1 MPRFLCSSC
10 HQVVEMAGTGRFD
23 WCSSCG
29 APLTAED
36 RLPVTFLSNDPVSTA
51 ATATAPTP
59 AQASGGPTGEAD
71 RAAPALAITTNPIA
85 ATSRTPKVSPS
96 TT

>member
-10 HQVVEMAGTGRFD
+10 HEVVEMAGVGRFD
-23 WCSSCG
+23 WCSACG
-29 APLTAED
+29 TPLTAED
-36 RLPVTFLSNDPVSTA
+36 RLPVRFV
-51 ATATAPTP
+51 AT
-59 AQASGGPTGEAD
+59 QASGGLVGEAD
-71 RAAPALAITTNPIA
+71 RAAPALATTTNPIA

>member
-1 MPRFLCSSC
+1 MPRYLCSSC
-10 HQVVEMAGTGRFD
+10 HEVVEMAGTGRFD

-29 APLTAED
+29 EPLTAED
-36 RLPVTFLSNDPVSTA
+36 RLPVRLVSNEPA
-51 ATATAPTP
+51 AAAAAPNAP
-59 AQASGGPTGEAD
+59 QASGGSVGDAD
-71 RAAPALAITTNPIA
+71 RAAPALATTTNPIA

>member
-1 MPRFLCSSC
+1 MPRYLCSSC
-10 HQVVEMAGTGRFD
+10 DAVVEMAGTGRFD

-36 RLPVTFLSNDPVSTA
+36 RLPVTVVAKGLA
-51 ATATAPTP
+51 
-59 AQASGGPTGEAD
+59 AQASGGSAGGAD
-71 RAAPALAITTNPIA
+71 LAAPALATTTNPIA
-85 ATSRTPKVSPS
+85 SASATPRPSPS

>member
-10 HQVVEMAGTGRFD
+10 HEVVEMSGSGRFD

-29 APLTAED
+29 EPLTAED
-36 RLPVTFLSNDPVSTA
+36 RLPVRLVGGAS
-51 ATATAPTP
+51 
-59 AQASGGPTGEAD
+59 QASGGAAGAAD
-71 RAAPALAITTNPIA
+71 RAAPALATTTNPIA

>member
-1 MPRFLCSSC
+1 MPRYLCSSC
-10 HQVVEMAGTGRFD
+10 DAVVEMAGTGRFD

-36 RLPVTFLSNDPVSTA
+36 RLPVRVVAKKIEPDT
-51 ATATAPTP
+51 
-59 AQASGGPTGEAD
+59 QASGGSAGDAD
-71 RAAPALAITTNPIA
+71 LAAPALATTTNPIA
-85 ATSRTPKVSPS
+85 SASPAPSPSPS

>member
-10 HQVVEMAGTGRFD
+10 HEVVEMSGSGRFD

-29 APLTAED
+29 EPLSAED
-36 RLPVTFLSNDPVSTA
+36 RLPVRLVSG
-51 ATATAPTP
+51 PS
-59 AQASGGPTGEAD
+59 QASGGPAGVAD
-71 RAAPALAITTNPIA
+71 LAAPALATTTNPIA

>member
-10 HQVVEMAGTGRFD
+10 HEVVEMAGLGRFD

-29 APLTAED
+29 TPLTAED
-36 RLPVTFLSNDPVSTA
+36 RLPVQFVSQTP
-51 ATATAPTP
+51 APGA
-59 AQASGGPTGEAD
+59 AQASGGPAGEAE
-71 RAAPALAITTNPIA
+71 RAAPALATTTNPIA

>member
-10 HQVVEMAGTGRFD
+10 HEVVEMSGTGRFD
-23 WCSSCG
+23 WCSACG
-29 APLTAED
+29 EPLTAED
-36 RLPVTFLSNDPVSTA
+36 RLPVRLVSGV
-51 ATATAPTP
+51 
-59 AQASGGPTGEAD
+59 AQASGGPAGAAD
-71 RAAPALAITTNPIA
+71 RAAPALATTTNPIA

>member
-10 HQVVEMAGTGRFD
+10 HEAVEMAGTGRFD

-36 RLPVTFLSNDPVSTA
+36 RLPVRLLSH
-51 ATATAPTP
+51 
-59 AQASGGPTGEAD
+59 ASGGPAGEAD